1 MSCQQNRS
9 TRSFGAPDPSALK
22 DNETP
27 VLCRSKRYCV
37 PSSNEGVSEV
47 EAIDPPQKSSSAV
60 LVGPVHDSSPSYVF
74 LLFY

>member
-1 MSCQQNRS
+1 MSRQQNHS

-27 VLCRSKRYCV
+27 VLCRSKQYRM
-37 PSSNEGVSEV
+37 PSSDEDVSEV
-47 EAIDPPQKSSSAV
+47 EAIDPLQKSSSAV
-60 LVGPVHDSSPSYVF
+60 LVGPVRDSSPSYVF